1 MNTTTTHRRRPQKP
15 ERPVE
20 VAKEA
25 TKSEAINFLN
35 EFMKEARKEIRRREK
50 LPMKGNVSKTDCDSV
65 SFIFDNF
72 SLTIDFTEGIT
83 A

>member
-1 MNTTTTHRRRPQKP
+1 MNTTTIRRHRPQKP

-35 EFMKEARKEIRRREK
+35 EFMKEARKEIRKRDH
-50 LPMKGNVSKTDCDSV
+50 MTIKGMASKTDCDKV
-65 SFIFDNF
+65 TFIGESF
-72 SLTIDFTEGIT
+72 SLTINFKERI
-83 A
+83 AV